1 MTVNRNE
8 QMEPALVLNPIRAEL
23 ERLQLHSVNL
33 SVEALDDQFVALH
46 GSLLAYWKKLPDRLS
61 GPWLLEQLR
70 ALPDA
75 AGPVAVM
82 EALLATFQPLSPSRT
97 QLTLFDCPAATPAA
111 PKNADERTSKDAK
124 LS

>member
-1 MTVNRNE
+1 M
-8 QMEPALVLNPIRAEL
+8 VLNPIRAEL

-33 SVEALDDQFVALH
+33 SVEGLDDQFVALH

-82 EALLATFQPLSPSRT
+82 EALLAAHPPVSQGGA
-97 QLTLFDCPAATPAA
+97 QLTLFETSAATVAA
-111 PKNADERTSKDAK
+111 PNTAARKDLSNAK

>member
-1 MTVNRNE
+1 M
-8 QMEPALVLNPIRAEL
+8 VLDLIRAEL

-33 SVEALDDQFVALH
+33 SVAALDDQRVALH
-46 GSLLAYWKKLPDRLS
+46 GSLLSYWKLPDRLP
-61 GPWLLEQLR
+61 GPWLREQLQ

-82 EALLATFQPLSPSRT
+82 EALLAACEPVSPRRT
-97 QLTLFDCPAATPAA
+97 QLTLLAPTAAA
-111 PKNADERTSKDAK
+111 PTAAARKDLSNAK